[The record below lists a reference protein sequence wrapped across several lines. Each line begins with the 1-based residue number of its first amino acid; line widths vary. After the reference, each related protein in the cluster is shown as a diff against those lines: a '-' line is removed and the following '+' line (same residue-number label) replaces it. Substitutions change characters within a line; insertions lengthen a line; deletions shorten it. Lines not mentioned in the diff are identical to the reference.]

1 MTAILLDTHVW
12 AWSFNQTENLS
23 KTALRALDEAEA
35 VLVSPVSFFEISQ
48 KTHLGKWPQMEPF
61 VTSLVETLAQQSGVE
76 APLNGDIGVLA
87 GQLDWPHRDPFDRL
101 LGATALHL
109 NVSLITKDPA
119 FSGLQDLAVVW

>member
-23 KTALRALDEAEA
+23 KNALRALDDAET

-61 VTSLVETLAQQSGVE
+61 ETSLVETLAQQSGVE
-76 APLNGDIGVLA
+76 APLNGEIGVLA

-101 LGATALHL
+101 IGATALHL
-109 NVSLITKDPA
+109 NVPLLTKDPA
-119 FSGLQDLAVVW
+119 FSGLQDLTVVW